1 MFKKLKDKI
10 AEEVKSSPQRIQ
22 QRTPAPT
29 RPGSNANPRAR
40 FSNVSL
46 SNYSTPQSSRVRKNS
61 NSSVASDMS
70 FLPRYKSSTN
80 LYHLQSDLD
89 VSASELEDNASTS
102 SQLGHLTKE
111 QIYAAFQ
118 KSQSRYH
125 KYRGRYTDI
134 ANHYRELERENVKMK
149 SVLVETQDKALR
161 RVAELREQCSLEQ
174 KAKAHLENALRLEI
188 DEKQYIIDTLKTK
201 VDLLQNKGEEKTE
214 NDASLN
220 LETLTKDLKD
230 AQIEIESLNERLQEH
245 KANAIVF
252 NSKESDLKNR
262 IKELDDVVK
271 QKGAELADVLERER
285 ENNLIIAQTKMELHT
300 EIQNRDLEI
309 ENLKQDVE
317 ALKSDLDQYE
327 NRNKST
333 KLENLQSQN
342 TKLIEKIEELSV
354 KCKGYESELLKLEQA
369 KIENV
374 NKIEEKVTEMRELE
388 ERHRKAKIRETVADE
403 FRVKEEQLRGDYESK
418 LQQLAGNANNFQEIQ
433 VQLLRKEDEVKDL
446 SVELVNAKEALHAL
460 KDKHGVLE
468 SGHLELI
475 SENGENMQKLKVAMK
490 ECEHQLKERDE
501 LHATELAKTKQVY
514 QKKLKEQKT
523 KYHDEMQTLTGEV
536 ISFKE
541 QNTLIQTYIDEY
553 KEKLNEYETVTAE
566 NAMSEYGE
574 VRTRLTE
581 KEGEI
586 VHLQNEIGRLQQ
598 NEVEHEEVKVR
609 LIGMEQRVERL
620 LEEIDSKSMENQEL
634 QKRLSENE
642 NQIAEKVSGL
652 DKLKTCLIEKE
663 QRLLEEINSKSI
675 EVEEF
680 QKRLSSNEAEREKRE
695 LNLKTCLIEKEQ
707 QVERLLEEINSKS
720 IEVEEFQK
728 RLSSNEAERE
738 KRELNLKTCLIEK
751 EKQLASLEK
760 YESEYKEERVKL
772 VEEIAQL
779 ITSNDDLQ
787 AQIVTI
793 KAKESDLYNEKLES
807 EQELIAMKSNFSEYK
822 HMHSSLKNKLVEE
835 KDSLVEE
842 VKQLQLRNNEMT
854 SDYNH
859 VTEENENLLREVA
872 AMNLKHEQLLAE
884 KEELTVEN
892 AKLRDDH
899 SEVTALNVKHEQL
912 LAEKEELALEI
923 TKLRN
928 HLDEVTAMKH
938 EQLLVDKEESVKL
951 QNRLG
956 EVEELIAENT
966 KLKAKL
972 SMFEDSCFKYEN
984 DNKVLQSQVRELEHQ
999 YSELVHERQLLHD
1012 EVQELKIAPININ
1025 NNAKSSLQ
1033 DEHEKEINH
1042 LNEKI
1047 VQYKSLDLTNRTS
1060 IQFYENELQKLKNKN
1075 EKLNRKLDETL
1086 VTLNHCTEL
1095 TTTTETEYLRN
1106 VLFNYMLGKESLVL
1120 ARVIAAVCKF
1130 DDNQTEAILQREQ
1143 QKQTL
1148 ETNAA
1153 MDYEESTFIKRQ
1165 ATQIGTRLVET
1176 DLKWKHATRQIFAS
1190 AIAIFGA
1197 ISSGINLSYS
1207 SIMLPQLYKG
1217 DDIPITKSEASW
1229 IASLVTIS
1237 LPIGTILTG
1246 VLMDRFGRKT
1256 ANMFSTIPFAVA
1268 WVVIATAP
1276 NVETIYFGRLLAGI
1290 GGGLT
1295 TASTIYVSEITHPNY
1310 RPMLLNL
1317 TSIYASLGIL
1327 VTNVLG
1333 YWFYWRTMGYIFI
1346 VLQVITLA
1354 LLTLLPESPYWLV
1367 VFKDNHDRASRS
1379 IRWIYKDSQVFDS
1392 ENRRFLTV
1400 EVKKSESGRKQF
1412 RLFHW
1417 RSYTSSNIYKPFL
1430 ILTFIFIIQQLTGAY
1445 VIIFYATDFFSR
1457 MSKNT
1462 VSDELALVLLGVIR
1476 FITSVI
1482 AAIISK
1488 KIGRKVLLFIRVPEC
1503 ACSCACCVTCVW
1515 VRRIF
1520 IDSVDFDRELLPVDA
1535 RGKLGSMLVGLAY
1548 LYMFGVLKVFPYLLD
1563 VVRLPTLF
1571 CGLAVVNCLGICFV
1585 QYFLPETL
1593 GKRFSDIEKDESWI
1607 PQISERWN
1615 ADRDVKRESAYK
1627 SLRKRT
1633 SDVRSHLTF
1642 IVLGVAWLSASATSS
1657 AIPMWEL
1664 LSKEEKLSYLYSM
1677 FAYQVEEFCEFS
1689 ETADCNRD
1697 LLKYGL
1703 GKLKSLKE
1711 EELDSMD
1718 PYQRGADGIIWN
1730 TIMEGRVKHAKTT
1743 TTTTTA
1749 KPNSYED
1756 DLSIGVDDWEV
1767 KSQYFIKTG
1776 TPEYVRAPLSGP
1788 VVVRVHPDGTPIDAR
1803 FPQDDDL
1810 KHYEMSRAK
1819 LPTALSGDVPKNVL
1833 EDKISAHQQ
1842 KSNGS
1847 VYDKKPFK
1855 ITLEAGKKYFWCLC
1869 GKSKNQPFCDG
1880 THKDTF
1886 LKIKQRSIKFEVTE
1900 TKDYWLCQ
1908 CKHTNMRPF
1917 CDGTHKTKVVQDAT
1931 STIRQ

>member
-22 QRTPAPT
+22 QLTQSVSDKIHTATSDDSFFSIGEDDAPS
-29 RPGSNANPRAR
+29 SNATPELG

-70 FLPRYKSSTN
+70 FLPRYESSTN

-388 ERHRKAKIRETVADE
+388 ERHRKDIAEHRDSTKQHLLSLEAKIRETVADE

-566 NAMSEYGE
+566 NAVHLQKTLLENEDLKGRLNEKDEEIVE

-695 LNLKTCLIEKEQ
+695 LELKTCLIEKEQ

-720 IEVEEFQK
+720 TEVEELHKQ
-728 RLSSNEAERE
+728 LSGNEAERE

-899 SEVTALNVKHEQL
+899 GGS
-912 LAEKEELALEI
+912 
-923 TKLRN
+923 
-928 HLDEVTAMKH
+928 
-938 EQLLVDKEESVKL
+938 
-951 QNRLG
+951 NR
-956 EVEELIAENT
+956 I
-966 KLKAKL
+966 
-972 SMFEDSCFKYEN
+972 
-984 DNKVLQSQVRELEHQ
+984 
-999 YSELVHERQLLHD
+999 
-1012 EVQELKIAPININ
+1012 
-1025 NNAKSSLQ
+1025 
-1033 DEHEKEINH
+1033 
-1042 LNEKI
+1042 
-1047 VQYKSLDLTNRTS
+1047 
-1060 IQFYENELQKLKNKN
+1060 
-1075 EKLNRKLDETL
+1075 
-1086 VTLNHCTEL
+1086 
-1095 TTTTETEYLRN
+1095 
-1106 VLFNYMLGKESLVL
+1106 
-1120 ARVIAAVCKF
+1120 
-1130 DDNQTEAILQREQ
+1130 
-1143 QKQTL
+1143 
-1148 ETNAA
+1148 
-1153 MDYEESTFIKRQ
+1153 
-1165 ATQIGTRLVET
+1165 
-1176 DLKWKHATRQIFAS
+1176 
-1190 AIAIFGA
+1190 
-1197 ISSGINLSYS
+1197 
-1207 SIMLPQLYKG
+1207 
-1217 DDIPITKSEASW
+1217 
-1229 IASLVTIS
+1229 
-1237 LPIGTILTG
+1237 
-1246 VLMDRFGRKT
+1246 
-1256 ANMFSTIPFAVA
+1256 
-1268 WVVIATAP
+1268 
-1276 NVETIYFGRLLAGI
+1276 
-1290 GGGLT
+1290 
-1295 TASTIYVSEITHPNY
+1295 
-1310 RPMLLNL
+1310 
-1317 TSIYASLGIL
+1317 
-1327 VTNVLG
+1327 
-1333 YWFYWRTMGYIFI
+1333 
-1346 VLQVITLA
+1346 
-1354 LLTLLPESPYWLV
+1354 
-1367 VFKDNHDRASRS
+1367 
-1379 IRWIYKDSQVFDS
+1379 
-1392 ENRRFLTV
+1392 
-1400 EVKKSESGRKQF
+1400 
-1412 RLFHW
+1412 
-1417 RSYTSSNIYKPFL
+1417 
-1430 ILTFIFIIQQLTGAY
+1430 
-1445 VIIFYATDFFSR
+1445 
-1457 MSKNT
+1457 
-1462 VSDELALVLLGVIR
+1462 
-1476 FITSVI
+1476 
-1482 AAIISK
+1482 
-1488 KIGRKVLLFIRVPEC
+1488 EC
-1503 ACSCACCVTCVW
+1503 
-1515 VRRIF
+1515 
-1520 IDSVDFDRELLPVDA
+1520 
-1535 RGKLGSMLVGLAY
+1535 
-1548 LYMFGVLKVFPYLLD
+1548 
-1563 VVRLPTLF
+1563 
-1571 CGLAVVNCLGICFV
+1571 
-1585 QYFLPETL
+1585 
-1593 GKRFSDIEKDESWI
+1593 
-1607 PQISERWN
+1607 
-1615 ADRDVKRESAYK
+1615 
-1627 SLRKRT
+1627 
-1633 SDVRSHLTF
+1633 
-1642 IVLGVAWLSASATSS
+1642 
-1657 AIPMWEL
+1657 
-1664 LSKEEKLSYLYSM
+1664 
-1677 FAYQVEEFCEFS
+1677 
-1689 ETADCNRD
+1689 
-1697 LLKYGL
+1697 
-1703 GKLKSLKE
+1703 
-1711 EELDSMD
+1711 
-1718 PYQRGADGIIWN
+1718 
-1730 TIMEGRVKHAKTT
+1730 
-1743 TTTTTA
+1743 
-1749 KPNSYED
+1749 
-1756 DLSIGVDDWEV
+1756 
-1767 KSQYFIKTG
+1767 
-1776 TPEYVRAPLSGP
+1776 
-1788 VVVRVHPDGTPIDAR
+1788 
-1803 FPQDDDL
+1803 
-1810 KHYEMSRAK
+1810 
-1819 LPTALSGDVPKNVL
+1819 
-1833 EDKISAHQQ
+1833 
-1842 KSNGS
+1842 
-1847 VYDKKPFK
+1847 
-1855 ITLEAGKKYFWCLC
+1855 
-1869 GKSKNQPFCDG
+1869 
-1880 THKDTF
+1880 
-1886 LKIKQRSIKFEVTE
+1886 
-1900 TKDYWLCQ
+1900 
-1908 CKHTNMRPF
+1908 
-1917 CDGTHKTKVVQDAT
+1917 
-1931 STIRQ
+1931 